1 MRVFKG
7 ALLVFALVTTA
18 AAQSP
23 APPLAET
30 RLTVH
35 TLLREDIFAGFFDN
49 NMDRV
54 SRAEQNIELL
64 LKQRPDE
71 RANLLA
77 WKGGA
82 ALQRA
87 VRANETGKPDEFA
100 RYFQDARDAF
110 AAAAKLTS
118 GNDGVPAI
126 TGGSYGFFG
135 DRLPQEHRAAAWAQA
150 YDSYSTLWKQQGQ
163 GIDQL
168 PLHFK
173 GELLSGMAQSAQ
185 RTGRSEEAAQ
195 FVDRL
200 LTMLANTPFEK
211 TARQW
216 KTDPSSVAT
225 TNLTCKN
232 CHSPGRLSARL
243 AALTKGD

>member
-1 MRVFKG
+1 MRAFTG
-7 ALLVFALVTTA
+7 ALLLCAAVTA
-18 AAQSP
+18 VAAQSP
-23 APPLAET
+23 DPPIADT

-35 TLLREDIFAGFFDN
+35 TLLREDIFAGFLNN

-54 SRAEQNIELL
+54 ARAEQNIELL
-64 LKQRPDE
+64 LKERPAE

-87 VRANETGKPDEFA
+87 VRAHEAAKPDEFA
-100 RYFQDARDAF
+100 KYFQDARESF
-110 AAAAKLTS
+110 AAAAKISS
-118 GNDGVPAI
+118 GNDGVAAI

-135 DRLPQEHRAAAWAQA
+135 DRLPLEYRAAAWSKA
-150 YDSYSTLWKQQGQ
+150 YDNYSTLWKQQSQ

-168 PLHFK
+168 PLHHK

-185 RTGRSEEAAQ
+185 RTGRGEESAQ
-195 FVDRL
+195 FVDRM
-200 LTMLANTPFEK
+200 LTMLAETPFEK

-216 KTDPSSVAT
+216 KADPASVAT
-225 TNLTCKN
+225 TNLMCKN
-232 CHSPGRLSARL
+232 CHSAGRLSARL
-243 AALTKGD
+243 AALNK

>member
-1 MRVFKG
+1 MRAFKG
-7 ALLVFALVTTA
+7 TLLVFALVTAA
-18 AAQSP
+18 AAQS
-23 APPLAET
+23 ADPPIADT

-35 TLLREDIFAGFFDN
+35 TLLREDVFAGFLDN
-49 NMDRV
+49 DMERV
-54 SRAEQNIELL
+54 ARAEQNIELL
-64 LKQRPDE
+64 LKERPGE

-87 VRANETGKPDEFA
+87 VRAHEAGKPDEFA
-100 RYFQDARDAF
+100 RYFRDARDAF

-118 GNDGVPAI
+118 GNDGVAAI

-135 DRLPQEHRAAAWAQA
+135 DRLPQEHRAAAWSQA
-150 YDSYSTLWKQQGQ
+150 YDSYSTLWKQQGP

-185 RTGRSEEAAQ
+185 RTGHGEESAQ
-195 FVDRL
+195 FVDRM
-200 LTMLANTPFEK
+200 LTLLANTPFEK

-216 KTDPSSVAT
+216 KTDPASAAT
-225 TNLTCKN
+225 TNLMCKN
-232 CHSPGRLSARL
+232 CHSPGRLSAKLR
-243 AALTKGD
+243 ALNNK